1 MVEIV
6 SHEPANLKPLTSLR
20 FFAALAIVWLHAKL
34 YFPWSVVGP
43 DLPFRQG
50 VCFFFVLSGFILI
63 HVYGNRSRLSYSRFL
78 IARIARIWPVHI
90 VTLICVFLLIRSDS
104 QAFGGAGFM
113 AKEYSLLA
121 NIFLLQSWVPT
132 TSYMFSWNA
141 VSWSIS
147 TELFFYVAFPCLLFA
162 IRANP
167 VWGLVIGMAP
177 LVTIAV
183 INHFIQLPVETG
195 VFGVSVT
202 TLLYAFPVSRLFEFV
217 LGMMSYVGWQRW
229 LQSQGAGSDWKI
241 ELAMVG
247 LWVGWFG
254 WVFGPIQ
261 STLAPYPVAYQW
273 FGQAGSCFLFAL
285 TIAVFASGSG
295 SLVKILSQRRLVQ
308 LGEISFALY
317 MVHQIIMKWFV
328 VQIPDLASPL
338 LVLGSCLIAGTIV
351 HYGIEVPLRHTVVRR
366 YERFRL
372 AAAPSV

>member
-1 MVEIV
+1 MLFLCALRIHSDARLWQPKQAELFTVPYR
-6 SHEPANLKPLTSLR
+6 SHRSDLASSHRHADLRVFIDPLR
-20 FFAALAIVWLHAKL
+20 FPNLWRCRLYGQRVFAPRKYFLA
-34 YFPWSVVGP
+34 SVMGSH
-43 DLPFRQG
+43 D
-50 VCFFFVLSGFILI
+50 LI
-63 HVYGNRSRLSYSRFL
+63 HVLMECCL
-78 IARIARIWPVHI
+78 VVHLDGI
-90 VTLICVFLLIRSDS
+90 VLLRR
-104 QAFGGAGFM
+104 
-113 AKEYSLLA
+113 
-121 NIFLLQSWVPT
+121 
-132 TSYMFSWNA
+132 
-141 VSWSIS
+141 
-147 TELFFYVAFPCLLFA
+147 FPCLLLA

-167 VWGLVIGMAP
+167 AWGLVIAIAP

-295 SLVKILSQRRLVQ
+295 SLVKILSHRRLVQ